1 MNSDIDRLY
10 LKGGRGLISVKLA
23 IEFEQRNLSF
33 YVHQSDD
40 PYLRIAA
47 TNYLSYAEHGKQYK
61 LSYYMECL
69 QTWKDKPLH
78 EQFLREIEEQICV
91 KSQWLWLQ
99 HGNLTKEIAIEGLVL
114 AAQEQ
119 ALSTNV
125 IRTHIFNIQS
135 SAKCQLC
142 STNG

>member
-1 MNSDIDRLY
+1 
-10 LKGGRGLISVKLA
+10 
-23 IEFEQRNLSF
+23 
-33 YVHQSDD
+33 
-40 PYLRIAA
+40 
-47 TNYLSYAEHGKQYK
+47 
-61 LSYYMECL
+61 MECL